1 MMRRRLLPLIPF
13 LLMAIPAM
21 ASEGAA
27 EGSPVLGFSLRLL
40 NMLLFF
46 GLLVFLAA
54 RPIRGFFEKHTE
66 ELRDKLN
73 LSRKQ
78 EDEAARLVIESEALT
93 RSIADEVEKL
103 RRKFEEERARLLAE
117 ARALSEATLL
127 RLRQEHAR
135 ALAQLQVE
143 AGRML
148 ASHVL
153 QAARRES
160 LSYLKSNLTPADRLR
175 FLGSMAQRP

>member
-1 MMRRRLLPLIPF
+1 MMRHRLLLLII
-13 LLMAIPAM
+13 LLLTAVPAM

-27 EGSPVLGFSLRLL
+27 EGNPVLGFSLRLL

-46 GLLVFLAA
+46 GLLVFLVA
-54 RPIRGFFEKHTE
+54 RPIRVFFEKSTE

-78 EDEAARLVIESEALT
+78 EDEAARLLKEAEALT

-103 RRKFEEERARLLAE
+103 RRKFEEERARLSGE

-127 RLRQEHAR
+127 RLRQEHTR

-143 AGRML
+143 AGRLL
-148 ASHVL
+148 ASQVL
-153 QAARRES
+153 RAARSES
-160 LSYLKSNLTPADRLR
+160 LAYLKTNLTPADRGR
-175 FLGSMAQRP
+175 FLGSLAERR